1 MNLVVGATGM
11 VGAEICRLL
20 AAAGKPV
27 KALVRGT
34 SDPATVAKL
43 ERLGAVVVQGDLRDR
58 RSLESACEGVDAVVT
73 TASSMPFA
81 YRLDENTP
89 QVTDQDGCLDLID
102 VARDAGVQR
111 LVYTSFPPMVGSFP
125 LQDAKRAVEERLR
138 SSGLTYTILQP
149 TYFMEIWL
157 SPAVGFDYPDHKA
170 AIYGTGDNPISWISF
185 QDVAQFAVA
194 SLDNPMAE
202 DTTLALGGP
211 ESVTPSDVVRIFERA
226 GGKPFEVTHVPVDAL
241 QAQLAA
247 ATDPMQKSFI
257 GLMLNYASAGPIDM
271 SATLGAF
278 PLRLKTVGEHARSM
292 MA

>member
-34 SDPATVAKL
+34 SDPATVARL
-43 ERLGAVVVQGDLRDR
+43 ERLG
-58 RSLESACEGVDAVVT
+58 AVVT

-89 QVTDQDGCLDLID
+89 Q
-102 VARDAGVQR
+102 
-111 LVYTSFPPMVGSFP
+111 
-125 LQDAKRAVEERLR
+125 
-138 SSGLTYTILQP
+138 LT
-149 TYFMEIWL
+149 
-157 SPAVGFDYPDHKA
+157 DYPDHKA
-170 AIYGTGDNPISWISF
+170 VIYGTGDNPISWISF
-185 QDVAQFAVA
+185 QDVARFAVA

-202 DTTLALGGP
+202 DTTLELGGP
-211 ESVTPSDVVRIFERA
+211 ESVTPSDVVMILERA
-226 GGKPFEVTHVPVDAL
+226 GGRPFEVTHVRIDAL

-257 GLMLNYASAGPIDM
+257 GLMLNYASARPIDM
-271 SATLGAF
+271 YATLGAF
-278 PLRLKTVGEHARSM
+278 PPRLNTVGEHARSVM
-292 MA
+292 T